1 MPSNLCY
8 RMYLNSYKA
17 SADASRL
24 GLNTHVVRDAGRT
37 QIAAGSKTV
46 LCVGPGEG
54 SNAIKM
60 IRNSRY
66 TTGKASEIDVA
77 TGTLKLY

>member
-1 MPSNLCY
+1 MSLNCLTSHGFNLAPY
-8 RMYLNSYKA
+8 IYSYKA

-24 GLNTHVVRDAGRT
+24 GLNTHIVRDAGRT

-54 SNAIKM
+54 NMHADYMVKSCLLF
-60 IRNSRY
+60 S
-66 TTGKASEIDVA
+66 
-77 TGTLKLY
+77 LYRR